1 MLSAGLMVFLRGKNG
16 ILVSLNLEA
25 PHPGNEVVEIV
36 RVGCR
41 ASLGEEKL
49 GTAGEFT
56 APWCQGESPGTG
68 ASKDCGSR
76 KEYNRLWLPLRI
88 IPDLWAPLPLGS
100 DFLNLSL

>member
-1 MLSAGLMVFLRGKNG
+1 MESNGFLRGKNG

-49 GTAGEFT
+49 GQAEEFT
-56 APWCQGESPGTG
+56 APWCQGESPGTRLPAKIVDLG
-68 ASKDCGSR
+68 RNTADCGLS
-76 KEYNRLWLPLRI
+76 LRI